1 MSKSNALLFML
12 FCIVAPG
19 ACLQAQDLDLAI
31 ADQTLEINY
40 SGFVA
45 RVDLEKADDLLSALR
60 RAEAYYQAEGM
71 NLDHPPVVFVVYGPP
86 VAMFFKKNYQQY
98 SEVVD
103 LAAKLTALKVIDVK
117 VCKYSFVK
125 EGLDNKNLL
134 PFVST
139 VPFGPDEVV
148 RLIEQAKYRYF

>member
-1 MSKSNALLFML
+1 MRKTTALLIML
-12 FCIVAPG
+12 FCIVASG
-19 ACLQAQDLDLAI
+19 ACVQAQDLELAT
-31 ADQTLEINY
+31 ADQRPEISY

-45 RVDLEKADDLLSALR
+45 RIDLERAGDLLSALR

-71 NLDHPPVVFVVYGPP
+71 NLDHPPLAFVVYGPP
-86 VAMFFKKNYQQY
+86 VAMFFKKNYKRY

-103 LAAKLTALKVIDVK
+103 LAAKLTALNVIDVK
-117 VCKYSFVK
+117 VCKYSYVK
-125 EGLDNKNLL
+125 EGLDDKNLL

>member
-1 MSKSNALLFML
+1 MRNTNALLFML

-19 ACLQAQDLDLAI
+19 ACLQAQELAI
-31 ADQTLEINY
+31 ADQPLEINY

-71 NLDHPPVVFVVYGPP
+71 NLDHPPVAFVVFGSP

-139 VPFGPDEVV
+139 VPVGADEVV

>member
-1 MSKSNALLFML
+1 MSKASAILFML

-19 ACLQAQDLDLAI
+19 ACLQAQELAI
-31 ADQTLEINY
+31 ADQPLEINY

-71 NLDHPPVVFVVYGPP
+71 NLDHPPVAFVVFGSP

>member
-1 MSKSNALLFML
+1 MSKGLSLIFML
-12 FCIVAPG
+12 FCIASPG
-19 ACLQAQDLDLAI
+19 ACLQAQDIELAI
-31 ADQTLEINY
+31 ADQPLEINH
-40 SGFVA
+40 SGFIA
-45 RVDLEKADDLLSALR
+45 RIELEKADDLLSALR

-71 NLDHPPVVFVVYGPP
+71 NLNHPSVAFVIYGPP

>member
-1 MSKSNALLFML
+1 
-12 FCIVAPG
+12 
-19 ACLQAQDLDLAI
+19 
-31 ADQTLEINY
+31 
-40 SGFVA
+40 
-45 RVDLEKADDLLSALR
+45 
-60 RAEAYYQAEGM
+60 M
-71 NLDHPPVVFVVYGPP
+71 NLDHPPVAFLVYGPP